1 LIEWAMRT
9 PDGRTLHVRREKGT
23 WVAWCG
29 KGDEVQNELLDI
41 ALIEAIRG
49 DAAVL
54 GHSRQPEYG
63 AGVRA
68 HADQIERDFRSISM
82 RPDVARPADEV

>member
-41 ALIEAIRG
+41 ALIEAIHG

-54 GHSRQPEYG
+54 GHSVSPSTAPGSE
-63 AGVRA
+63 
-68 HADQIERDFRSISM
+68 HTPIRSSATF
-82 RPDVARPADEV
+82 ARSR